1 MDSQDKHPYELAKE
15 VVLSND
21 LLTKW
26 LMDLKEQLRKIESSL
41 SLDVTGEVSQAE
53 LAETKSENEE

>member
-1 MDSQDKHPYELAKE
+1 LAKE